1 MMRDHYVILRVVSK
15 VLIPF
20 IVMFGLYVQFHGEYG
35 PGGGFQAGVIIAS
48 GLILYALIFGLTDRQ
63 REGMLS
69 VCRLL
74 APLGALFFVGTG
86 FATLFFGGN
95 FLEYAAFAPAEPKLG
110 LLIGIIVVELGV
122 GLAVAAS
129 MILIF
134 FTFSERRS

>member
-1 MMRDHYVILRVVSK
+1 M
-15 VLIPF
+15 
-20 IVMFGLYVQFHGEYG
+20 
-35 PGGGFQAGVIIAS
+35 
-48 GLILYALIFGLTDRQ
+48 
-63 REGMLS
+63 
-69 VCRLL
+69 